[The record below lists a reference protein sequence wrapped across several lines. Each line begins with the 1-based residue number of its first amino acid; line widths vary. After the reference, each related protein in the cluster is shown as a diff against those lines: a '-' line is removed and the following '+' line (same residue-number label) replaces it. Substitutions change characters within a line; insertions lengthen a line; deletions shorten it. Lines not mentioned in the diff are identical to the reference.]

1 MTHLELHLRVMGVIM
16 LLLVAMNL
24 HIPRRF
30 GWKQEM
36 AGLSLLNRQIF
47 QVHAAFI
54 CIILALFAALL
65 LTLTSELLE
74 PTRLARGILAGM
86 AGFWFC
92 RMLCQWFVY
101 DSRIWRGDRLLT
113 AMHVIFSGVWVYF
126 VATLG
131 AALWHSLPPPPLRDH
146 AGRVADRRTVA
157 WIVSSSRRRTSGS
170 RGRSRKSS
178 SRYAPASS

>member
-1 MTHLELHLRVMGVIM
+1 MTGLELHLRVMGIIM

-24 HIPRRF
+24 HIPKRF
-30 GWKQEM
+30 HWKQEM

-65 LTLTSELLE
+65 LTLTRELLE
-74 PTRLARGILAGM
+74 PTKLARGILGGM
-86 AGFWFC
+86 AAFWFC
-92 RMLCQWFVY
+92 RMICQWFVY
-101 DSRIWRGDRLLT
+101 DSRTWRGDRLLT

-131 AALWHSLPPPPLRDH
+131 FALWRSC
-146 AGRVADRRTVA
+146 AGPRL
-157 WIVSSSRRRTSGS
+157 
-170 RGRSRKSS
+170 
-178 SRYAPASS
+178 